1 MHTWHSLAVP
11 TPTARTDT
19 TTGQRVVVALI
30 TVARRLKPRTADAQ
44 LDSASVYVLHHVEA
58 HAPLRVSE
66 LAKCM
71 ELDSSTVSRHIRHL
85 EENGYLSRTDDPD
98 DRRAT
103 RVDLTDRGRAVLD
116 ESMRA
121 RAAVVDAAIADWSE
135 ADREALR
142 TLMTRL
148 AANIDRLAAETRSR

>member
-1 MHTWHSLAVP
+1 M
-11 TPTARTDT
+11 
-19 TTGQRVVVALI
+19 
-30 TVARRLKPRTADAQ
+30 TVARRVKPRTADAR
-44 LDSASVYVLHHVEA
+44 LDPASVYVLHHVEA

-71 ELDSSTVSRHIRHL
+71 ALDSSTVSRHIRHL

-103 RVDLTDRGRAVLD
+103 RVGLTERGRAILD
-116 ESMRA
+116 ESMRT
-121 RAAVVDAAIADWSE
+121 RAAVVDAATADWSE
-135 ADREALR
+135 ADRETLR

>member
-1 MHTWHSLAVP
+1 MMT
-11 TPTARTDT
+11 
-19 TTGQRVVVALI
+19 I
-30 TVARRLKPRTADAQ
+30 ARRLKPRPIDAR
-44 LDSASVYVLHHVEA
+44 LDPASVWVLHYVQA
-58 HAPLRVSE
+58 HPPMRVSE
-66 LAKCM
+66 LAKRM

-103 RVDLTDRGRAVLD
+103 RIGLTDRGRAVLD

-121 RAAVVDAAIADWSE
+121 RVAIVDAATADWSE
-135 ADREALR
+135 ADRETLR

-148 AANIDRLAAETRSR
+148 ATSIDRQAEETRSR